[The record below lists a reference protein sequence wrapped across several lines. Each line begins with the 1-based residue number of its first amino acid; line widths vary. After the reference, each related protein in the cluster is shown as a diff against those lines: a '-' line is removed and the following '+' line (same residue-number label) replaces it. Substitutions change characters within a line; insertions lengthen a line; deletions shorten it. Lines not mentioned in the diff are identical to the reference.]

1 MLYGVWIEKT
11 KHKSEKEVSL
21 YLKKTGTFV
30 NKFFNL
36 FAQARQFGDW
46 SLVSTV
52 LVIVFFKY

>member
-11 KHKSEKEVSL
+11 KHKSEKEVAL

-30 NKFFNL
+30 NKFINL

-52 LVIVFFKY
+52 LVYSF

>member
-1 MLYGVWIEKT
+1 MLYGVWIEKA
-11 KHKSEKEVSL
+11 KHKSEKEVAL

-30 NKFFNL
+30 NL
-36 FAQARQFGDW
+36 FAQVRQFGDW